1 MGRGDIARGGPE
13 SGLRA
18 LARLRAVG
26 ADPRAEIAALKER
39 TGSRVAAYFDAY
51 MPEEVLMAHG
61 LLPYRVAVDGRDEVR
76 ATEHIQ
82 SYTCPAARN
91 LLEQALRGDL
101 GFVDV
106 AVFTRYC
113 DSLRGVYASWHAS
126 RLSPMVEFV
135 RYPTVTNTEAG
146 RAVPRRRVAGTLAA
160 GWRPSSARPTS
171 GRCARP
177 SSPATASA
185 RWWPSL
191 AARRADRSLP
201 LMGADYLAVLL
212 AATTMLPD
220 EFTQELAALLAH
232 PPAGE
237 PGDAVPGG
245 AGGHDLRQRGRW
257 RRRSRA
263 RASTSPATTSP
274 PGRAGGPSASTRPAT
289 RGWRWPGPT

>member
-1 MGRGDIARGGPE
+1 MGRGDIARGAPD

-126 RLSPMVEFV
+126 RLSPDGGV
-135 RYPTVTNTEAG
+135 RPLPDGDQHRVRG
-146 RAVPRRRVAGTLAA
+146 AVPRRRVEGALRPVGGGVRPGRRAVAALGHRRRQPQARAGGRVGGPAGRPFAA
-160 GWRPSSARPTS
+160 ADGRRLS
-171 GRCARP
+171 GG
-177 SSPATASA
+177 PAGGDDH
-185 RWWPSL
+185 
-191 AARRADRSLP
+191 AARRVHP
-201 LMGADYLAVLL
+201 GTGGAAG
-212 AATTMLPD
+212 
-220 EFTQELAALLAH
+220 
-232 PPAGE
+232 PPAG
-237 PGDAVPGG
+237 GRARRRGAGG
-245 AGGHDLRQRGRW
+245 AGGDDLRQRRPGGGDRERGLLPG
-257 RRRSRA
+257 RRRPLHRLA
-263 RASTSPATTSP
+263 LVDGA
-274 PGRAGGPSASTRPAT
+274 ASTRPAT